1 LPPVLNK
8 AEILLDAIPWRETM
22 TIVSISISN
31 ELLVRFDEVLAS
43 KGYRSRSDAV
53 RESMRSFVDEAE
65 WDSTEGENQI
75 VITMI
80 YDEIGPRGEL
90 SILQH
95 RYEEIQMMLHLHLE
109 KGQCMEVFIA
119 RGPNSRLREIL
130 GKIRKVKGV
139 RSIKFISTSRSAD

>member
-31 ELLVRFDEVLAS
+31 ELLLRFDEVLAS

>member
-1 LPPVLNK
+1 MARGEK
-8 AEILLDAIPWRETM
+8 M
-22 TIVSISISN
+22 TIVSISVPS
-31 ELLVRFDEVLAS
+31 ELLSRFDEILAS
-43 KGYRSRSDAV
+43 KGFKSRSDAM

-90 SILQH
+90 SVLQH

-139 RSIKFISTSRSAD
+139 RSIRFISTSRSAD

>member
-1 LPPVLNK
+1 
-8 AEILLDAIPWRETM
+8 M
-22 TIVSISISN
+22 TIVSMSIPD
-31 ELLVRFDEVLAS
+31 ELLGRFDEVSTS
-43 KGYRSRSDAV
+43 KGFRTRSDAM
-53 RESMRSFVDEAE
+53 RESMRLFVDEAE

-90 SILQH
+90 SVLQH

-130 GKIRKVKGV
+130 AKIRKVRGV
-139 RSIKFISTSRSAD
+139 RSIRFISTSRAGE

>member
-1 LPPVLNK
+1 
-8 AEILLDAIPWRETM
+8 M
-22 TIVSISISN
+22 TIVSMSVPS
-31 ELLVRFDEVLAS
+31 ELLGRFDEVLVV
-43 KGYRSRSDAV
+43 KGFRSRSDAM
-53 RESMRSFVDEAE
+53 REAMSSFVDEAE
-65 WDSTEGENQI
+65 WDSSEGENQV

-90 SILQH
+90 SVLQH

-119 RGPNSRLREIL
+119 RGPNQKLREIL

-139 RSIKFISTSRSAD
+139 RSIRFMSTSRSMG

>member
-1 LPPVLNK
+1 
-8 AEILLDAIPWRETM
+8 M
-22 TIVSISISN
+22 TIVSMSVAE
-31 ELLVRFDEVLAS
+31 ELLQRFDDAS
-43 KGYRSRSDAV
+43 AAKGFRSRSDAM
-53 RESMRSFVDEAE
+53 REAMRSFIDEAE

-80 YDEIGPRGEL
+80 YDEVGPRGEL

-119 RGPNSRLREIL
+119 RGPNGRLREIL

-139 RSIKFISTSRSAD
+139 RSIRFISTSKSLG

>member
-1 LPPVLNK
+1 MARGEK
-8 AEILLDAIPWRETM
+8 M
-22 TIVSISISN
+22 TIVSISVPS
-31 ELLVRFDEVLAS
+31 ELLSRFDEILAL
-43 KGYRSRSDAV
+43 KGFRSRSDAM

-90 SILQH
+90 SVLQH

-119 RGPNSRLREIL
+119 RGPNGRLREIL

-139 RSIKFISTSRSAD
+139 RSIRFISTSRSAD

>member
-1 LPPVLNK
+1 
-8 AEILLDAIPWRETM
+8 M
-22 TIVSISISN
+22 TIVSISVTD
-31 ELLVRFDEVLAS
+31 ELLGRFDDVLAA
-43 KGYRSRSDAV
+43 KGFRSRSDAM
-53 RESMRSFVDEAE
+53 REAMRSFVDETV
-65 WDSTEGENQI
+65 WDSSEGENQI

-119 RGPNSRLREIL
+119 RGESSRLREIL

-139 RSIKFISTSRSAD
+139 RSIKFISTARQMG

>member
-1 LPPVLNK
+1 
-8 AEILLDAIPWRETM
+8 M
-22 TIVSISISN
+22 TIVSISVSD
-31 ELLVRFDEVLAS
+31 ELLGRFDEVSTL
-43 KGYRSRSDAV
+43 KGFRSRSDAM

-65 WDSTEGENQI
+65 WESSEGENQI

-80 YDEIGPRGEL
+80 YDEIGPRSEL

-119 RGPNSRLREIL
+119 RGENGKLREIL
-130 GKIRKVKGV
+130 SKIRKVKGV
-139 RSIKFISTSRSAD
+139 RSIRFISTPRLVG

>member
-1 LPPVLNK
+1 M
-8 AEILLDAIPWRETM
+8 ARGETM
-22 TIVSISISN
+22 TIVSISVPS
-31 ELLVRFDEVLAS
+31 ELLSRFDEILAS
-43 KGYRSRSDAV
+43 KGFRSRSDAM

-90 SILQH
+90 SVLQH

-139 RSIKFISTSRSAD
+139 RSIRFTSTSRSAD

>member
-1 LPPVLNK
+1 
-8 AEILLDAIPWRETM
+8 M
-22 TIVSISISN
+22 TIVSMSLPP
-31 ELLVRFDEVLAS
+31 ELLGRFDEVMVV
-43 KGYRSRSDAV
+43 KGFRSRSDAM
-53 RESMRSFVDEAE
+53 REAMRSFVDEAE
-65 WDSTEGENQI
+65 WDSSEGENQV

-90 SILQH
+90 SVLQH

-119 RGPNSRLREIL
+119 RGPNQRLREIL

-139 RSIKFISTSRSAD
+139 RSIRFISTSRAMD

>member
-1 LPPVLNK
+1 M
-8 AEILLDAIPWRETM
+8 ARGETM
-22 TIVSISISN
+22 TIVSISVPS
-31 ELLVRFDEVLAS
+31 ELLSRFDEILAS
-43 KGYRSRSDAV
+43 KGFRSRSDAM

-90 SILQH
+90 SVLQH

-139 RSIKFISTSRSAD
+139 RSIRFISTSRTAD

>member
-1 LPPVLNK
+1 MARGEK
-8 AEILLDAIPWRETM
+8 M
-22 TIVSISISN
+22 TIVSISVPG
-31 ELLVRFDEVLAS
+31 ELLSRFDEILAS
-43 KGYRSRSDAV
+43 KGFRSRSDAV

-90 SILQH
+90 SVLQH

-139 RSIKFISTSRSAD
+139 RSIRFISTSRSAD

>member
-1 LPPVLNK
+1 
-8 AEILLDAIPWRETM
+8 M
-22 TIVSISISN
+22 TIVSISIPT
-31 ELLVRFDEVLAS
+31 ELLLRFDEVLAS
-43 KGYRSRSDAV
+43 KGFRSRSDAV

-65 WDSTEGENQI
+65 WDSAEGENQI

>member
-1 LPPVLNK
+1 M
-8 AEILLDAIPWRETM
+8 ARGETM
-22 TIVSISISN
+22 TIVSISVPS
-31 ELLVRFDEVLAS
+31 ELLSRFDEILAS
-43 KGYRSRSDAV
+43 KGFRSRSDAM
-53 RESMRSFVDEAE
+53 RESMRSFVDETE

-90 SILQH
+90 SVLQH

-119 RGPNSRLREIL
+119 RGPNGRLREIL

-139 RSIKFISTSRSAD
+139 RSIRFISTSRSSD